1 MNPSSAPSGFAPH
14 DPLGRRR
21 FLRGLGV
28 CLALPVFESWIPAR
42 LLAQTA
48 ATGPGG
54 LATTATGAPMRLA
67 WVYVPN
73 GTIPNAWWPTQ
84 KGADFPL
91 SRTLASMKN
100 MRRKIQLVGGT
111 NLENATSG
119 PDGGGDH
126 ARANATFLTGVR
138 AVKRGAVKVG
148 VSIDQLIANRLGGVT
163 RLPSLELSCDDVR
176 KSTTCD
182 SGYACAYQYN
192 LSWKSENVPTSA
204 EVNPRQVFE
213 KLFGVGANTAERQ
226 RNFQQRLATDRSLL
240 DFVMEDAKQM
250 NRELGRHDR
259 EKMDQ
264 YLTSLRDIETRLQR
278 SEKFGKLPNV
288 DLAAPDASIPRNEDG
303 SQNFPA
309 YLDIMYDLLAM
320 AFQTDAT
327 RVATF
332 LLNGE
337 GLQRPH
343 PHIGVSEG
351 HHDCTH
357 HFNNPEKIEKTIKI
371 EEFYTQRFAQFIE
384 KLDTLKDTD
393 GKSVLDNSL
402 IVYGSGHSDGNRH
415 THNNLPLLVAGT
427 GGGVVKA
434 GHYTH
439 HEGDP
444 PATNLWLSLA
454 DCMGVRNIESVGDST
469 GRLWKV

>member
-1 MNPSSAPSGFAPH
+1 MTPSPVQAGSVQH
-14 DPLGRRR
+14 ELLNRRR

-28 CLALPVFESWIPAR
+28 CLALPAFESFVPGR
-42 LLAQTA
+42 LLAQA
-48 ATGPGG
+48 AASRPGR
-54 LATTATGAPMRLA
+54 ATTASGAPMRVG
-67 WVYVPN
+67 WVYIPN
-73 GTIPNAWWPTQ
+73 GTIPNAWWPTE
-84 KGADFPL
+84 KGLNFPL

-100 MRRKIQLVGGT
+100 MQGKIQLVGGT
-111 NLENATSG
+111 NLENATAGS
-119 PDGGGDH
+119 DGGGDH
-126 ARANATFLTGVR
+126 ARANATFLTGMR

-148 VSIDQLIANRLGGVT
+148 ISIDQLIANELGGVT

-192 LSWKSENVPTSA
+192 LSWKTENVPMAA

-226 RNFQQRLATDRSLL
+226 HNFQQRLATDRSLL
-240 DFVMEDAKQM
+240 DFVMEDARKLNHQ
-250 NRELGRHDR
+250 LGRHDR
-259 EKMDQ
+259 DKMDQ

-278 SEKFGKLPNV
+278 SEKFGQLPDV
-288 DLAAPDASIPRNEDG
+288 DAPIPDASIPRHEDG

-309 YLDIMYDLLAM
+309 YLDIMFDLMAM
-320 AFQTDAT
+320 AYQTDAT

-343 PHIGVSEG
+343 PHIGVPEG

-371 EEFYTQRFAQFIE
+371 EEFYTQRFARFIE
-384 KLDTLKDTD
+384 KLDTLQDTD

-415 THNNLPLLVAGT
+415 THNNLPLLVAGN
-427 GGGVVKA
+427 GGGVVKT

-439 HEGDP
+439 HEGNP